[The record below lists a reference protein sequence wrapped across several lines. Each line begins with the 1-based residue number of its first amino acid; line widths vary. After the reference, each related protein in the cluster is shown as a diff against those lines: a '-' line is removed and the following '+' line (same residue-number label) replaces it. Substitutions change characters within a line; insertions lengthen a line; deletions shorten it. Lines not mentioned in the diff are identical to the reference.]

1 MPDTNYDHLY
11 LARKLLCWRVMSFNT
26 RIAYNILDGD
36 TLINVD
42 KSTINTANVWEHMRH
57 AWMYAYRE

>member
-1 MPDTNYDHLY
+1 
-11 LARKLLCWRVMSFNT
+11 MSFNT

-42 KSTINTANVWEHMRH
+42 KSTINTANVREHILYETCMDVCIS
-57 AWMYAYRE
+57 WMNTSDFIWQDIYKIR